1 MRFDFVAVGTVLI
14 GVSIYLFV
22 RRMVALLFGKS
33 TMGRV
38 EGHVVNSS
46 DDSIAYQPIVTFV
59 DSNGN
64 THRFTSPAGGSSR
77 YPAVG
82 TEVRVHYLP
91 SNPEI
96 AYVHSF
102 LHMWA
107 APLGCA
113 ILRLAALAVLW
124 VH

>member
-1 MRFDFVAVGTVLI
+1 MRFYFVAVGTALI
-14 GVSIYLFV
+14 AISIYLFV
-22 RRMVALLFGKS
+22 RRLIALLFGMS
-33 TMGRV
+33 TVGRV
-38 EGHVVNSS
+38 EGHFANSS

-59 DSNGN
+59 DSNGH

-82 TEVRVHYLP
+82 AEVRVHYLS

-96 AYVHSF
+96 AYIHSF

-113 ILRLAALAVLW
+113 ILGLAALAVLW
-124 VH
+124 TH